1 MVGSLKLVGDGR
13 WTKRDL
19 QQALEARDR
28 NACGQ
33 VAPPC
38 GLYLVKVDY

>member
-1 MVGSLKLVGDGR
+1 LKLVGQGG

-19 QQALEARDR
+19 KQALEARDR
-28 NACGQ
+28 NACGP
-33 VAPPC
+33 VAPAC